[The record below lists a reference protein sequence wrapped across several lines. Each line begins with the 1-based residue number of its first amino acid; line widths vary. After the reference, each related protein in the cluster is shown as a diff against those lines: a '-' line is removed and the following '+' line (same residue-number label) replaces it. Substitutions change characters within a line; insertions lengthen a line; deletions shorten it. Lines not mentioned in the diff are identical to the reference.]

1 MSRHCSKNFMDM
13 SAVINLPIAISR
25 SISLTKNGYIRMKT
39 YFYKIVPLVVI
50 SMCSFLFPS
59 YFYFYRNCKTYIKK
73 VFWMLLL
80 PNKPSL
86 CWPFAIPLKLFS
98 YNPLAEGTWTILYW
112 VFICLQDLYSWQQIH
127 FSLRCTLT
135 PADNTI
141 KTSHLSWIPKPWQEN
156 Q

>member
-25 SISLTKNGYIRMKT
+25 SISLAKNGYIRMKT

-73 VFWMLLL
+73 SSECCYFL
-80 PNKPSL
+80 
-86 CWPFAIPLKLFS
+86 I
-98 YNPLAEGTWTILYW
+98 NPLCVGH
-112 VFICLQDLYSWQQIH
+112 LQYL
-127 FSLRCTLT
+127 
-135 PADNTI
+135 
-141 KTSHLSWIPKPWQEN
+141 
-156 Q
+156 